1 MVQTVKYDL
10 GIDLGGTDIK
20 VGVIREDYTIAAK
33 HSVPTPRSHAV
44 DETCRTMAQAAKTA
58 LKLAGLE
65 EAEIEYAG
73 IGVPSTINRAN
84 SHVVFANNLGWRDID
99 LIPAFRKHWDIPVYL
114 ANDADCAALAEVRA
128 GAARR
133 FDNAVMLTLGTGV
146 GGGLILNRRLYPG
159 GDGFGS
165 EPGHT
170 LLVAGGEPCTCGG
183 RGCLEAYASVTAL
196 VRDTIR
202 AMAGSP
208 ETLMREHCGNDI
220 TRVTGRTAFD
230 AAKCGDET
238 AKRVVEN
245 YIGYLAAGIAS
256 LAILL
261 RPQAVILGGG
271 VANEGESLLTPLR
284 EKLPPLVYGSD
295 IMGVPEIVGAQ
306 LGNDA
311 GIIGAAL
318 LGA

>member
-1 MVQTVKYDL
+1 VKHYL

-20 VGVIREDYTIAAK
+20 AGVIREDYTIAAK

-44 DETCRTMAQAAKTA
+44 GETCREMAKAAQTA
-58 LKLAGLE
+58 LGLAGL
-65 EAEIEYAG
+65 AMADVACAG
-73 IGVPSTINRAN
+73 IGVPSTINGAN
-84 SHVVFANNLGWRDID
+84 GHVVFANNLGWRDID
-99 LIPAFRKHWDIPVYL
+99 LIPAFREHWDIPVCL

-128 GAARR
+128 GAARSYE
-133 FDNAVMLTLGTGV
+133 NAIMLTLGTGV
-146 GGGLILNRRLYPG
+146 GGGLILNKRLYAG

-196 VRDTIR
+196 IRDTIR

-208 ETLMREHCGNDI
+208 GTLMRELCGNDI
-220 TRVTGRTAFD
+220 SRVTGRTAFE
-230 AAKCGDET
+230 AAKQGDGT
-238 AKRVVEN
+238 AKKVVDD

-256 LAILL
+256 FTVLL

-271 VANEGESLLTPLR
+271 VANEGESLFIPLR

-295 IMGVPEIVGAQ
+295 IIGVPAILGAR

-311 GIIGAAL
+311 GMIGAAL
-318 LGA
+318 LGAGQ